1 MPIFELDSRIWF
13 PDINNSEPDGLLA
26 FGGDLSSERLLLA
39 YKSGIFPWY
48 SADEPILWWS
58 PNPRFVLFPY
68 DLKISKTT
76 QQLLNQ
82 NKFQVTFNQCFK
94 DVMLACGQIFRPGQ
108 DGTWITDDMLK
119 SYQNLHNLG
128 FAHSIEVWQNNNLVG
143 GLYGIKIGTIFFGES
158 MFSLVS
164 NSSKI
169 GFITLIKNELLGK
182 INLIDCQVHTNHL
195 ESLGAKMISRIDFTN
210 YLKSNI

>member
-1 MPIFELDSRIWF
+1 MPIFELDTRIWF
-13 PDINNSEPDGLLA
+13 PDIYNSEPDGLLA

-58 PNPRFVLFPY
+58 PNPRFVLFPN

-94 DVMLACGQIFRPGQ
+94 DVMLACGQIFRPSQ

-182 INLIDCQVHTNHL
+182 ISLIDCQVHTNHL

>member
-13 PDINNSEPDGLLA
+13 PNIYNSEPDGLLA

-48 SADEPILWWS
+48 NAHEPILWWS
-58 PNPRFVLFPY
+58 PNPRFVLFPN

-82 NKFQVTFNQCFK
+82 NKFKVTINQCFK
-94 DVMLACGQIFRPGQ
+94 DVMFACGQIFRPGQ
-108 DGTWITDDMLK
+108 DSTWITDDMLK

-182 INLIDCQVHTNHL
+182 ISLIDCQVHTNHL

>member
-76 QQLLNQ
+76 QQLLNK